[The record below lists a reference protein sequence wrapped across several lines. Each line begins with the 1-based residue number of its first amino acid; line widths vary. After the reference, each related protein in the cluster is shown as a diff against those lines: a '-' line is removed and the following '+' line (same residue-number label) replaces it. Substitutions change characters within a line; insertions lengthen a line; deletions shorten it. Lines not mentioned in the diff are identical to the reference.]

1 MNRKCFGIA
10 AALVASAT
18 LLLSLSSCGRSQQLV
33 SIAVQPQSVT
43 FLSPGT
49 NITFQ
54 LKAYGTYIH
63 PPETKDIT
71 GKVTW
76 QSGSTDLVSVT
87 PAGVLSTA
95 NTGHCG
101 VTDVI
106 ASAFTDSGNPNGNV
120 VTSTMTATVVD
131 TTDPVCPQH

>member
-1 MNRKCFGIA
+1 MYRKWFSI

-18 LLLSLSSCGRSQQLV
+18 LLLSVSSFGHSQHLV
-33 SIAVQPQSVT
+33 YIAVQPSSVT
-43 FLSPGT
+43 FLSPDT

-71 GKVTW
+71 GQVTW

-87 PAGVLSTA
+87 TAGVISTA

-106 ASAFTDSGNPNGNV
+106 ASMFTDSGNPKGNV
-120 VTSTMTATVVD
+120 VTTTITATVVD
-131 TTDPVCPQH
+131 TTTPVCPQH